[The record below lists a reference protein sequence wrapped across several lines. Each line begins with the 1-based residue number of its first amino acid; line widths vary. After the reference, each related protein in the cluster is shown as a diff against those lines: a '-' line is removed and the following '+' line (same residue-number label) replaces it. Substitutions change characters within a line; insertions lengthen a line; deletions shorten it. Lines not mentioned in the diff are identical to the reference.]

1 MTRIQPAPPSAAPT
15 PARVRLERT
24 LLVIGVIALG
34 FNLRGAITS
43 LPPIFPELQTRL
55 GLSGATISILA
66 ATPVICFGVVSGFAA
81 AFARRLGEERV
92 LFAAI
97 IALTAGLLLRAA
109 APSALLFPG
118 TILAGAA
125 IAVMNVLLS
134 SLIKRRWPERAGML
148 IGLYITALS
157 VGAIAGSVVSVPLWQ
172 SSGGSLLL
180 TLGWLAA
187 PAALAA
193 LLWLPQLK
201 SAITPIR
208 IERSRADSGPLRP
221 PRPAARLAVHR
232 HPLAWQVMLFMGLQS
247 LVYYATLSWL
257 PTILRDRGE
266 SAAGA
271 GDLLALMGVGNL
283 AVSLVVPV
291 IAQRM
296 RAQHVLVV
304 PTVAAIAGG
313 LAGLVYA
320 PLGSAVAWA
329 LILGAGQNAALAL
342 AIFFTAARSPD
353 AATAASL
360 SAFSQAAGYLLAS
373 AGPLGVGLLH
383 SATGSWTASVAC
395 CSRSPPCCWSSGCWR
410 PGRGCCRPVPVPL
423 AGGSQ
428 PMTPAPVGFDLDMT
442 LIDSRAAILGS
453 FAGVAAETGVA
464 IDPAGVDRRL
474 GIKLED
480 ELAHWMPPEAIEPA
494 MAIYRT
500 HYLRLAGPLTRLLPG
515 ARESL
520 AAVRAA
526 GARAIVV
533 TAKFEATARL
543 SLDALGLVPDAV
555 FGGVHGP
562 EKAAVLTVGRRRRLR
577 GGHPGR
583 HGGGGH
589 GRGAAGR
596 RRHRVVHRRRAP
608 GGGRGRRSCL
618 TQGVSSSLPVTCD
631 LTLVTLRRSQRVLR
645 SGKVPLVSS
654 VLERLGS
661 ATPRES
667 VAKNR
672 LLIVG
677 IVAFVVVL
685 GGWLIYAFTQ
695 PESSTLWPVDLGR
708 VPRRR
713 PHRPAAR
720 PVQRQARRAAVPV
733 VRLDRGREPQLH
745 LHAVRRALLRR
756 RLVHPVVG
764 AAADRPG
771 REPDLPVHRRVV
783 HDGRRSA
790 TATAGSASAARCS
803 ASPPGCSPSRSSARC
818 TSGRSTCC

>member
-1 MTRIQPAPPSAAPT
+1 MTRIPPAPPTAAPP

-55 GLSGATISILA
+55 GLSGATVSVLA

-81 AFARRLGEERV
+81 ALARRLGEERV

-97 IALTAGLLLRAA
+97 IALTAGLVFRAA

-172 SSGGSLLL
+172 ASGGSLLL

-201 SAITPIR
+201 APDP
-208 IERSRADSGPLRP
+208 RSRSGPSDRTDPGDSGSLA
-221 PRPAARLAVHR
+221 RPALRRLAVHR
-232 HPLAWQVMLFMGLQS
+232 YPLAWQVMLFMGLQS

-313 LAGLVYA
+313 MAGLVYA

-383 SATGSWTASVAC
+383 AATGSWTASVGA
-395 CSRSPPCCWSSGCWR
+395 
-410 PGRGCCRPVPVPL
+410 L
-423 AGGSQ
+423 
-428 PMTPAPVGFDLDMT
+428 
-442 LIDSRAAILGS
+442 
-453 FAGVAAETGVA
+453 FA
-464 IDPAGVDRRL
+464 
-474 GIKLED
+474 
-480 ELAHWMPPEAIEPA
+480 
-494 MAIYRT
+494 
-500 HYLRLAGPLTRLLPG
+500 LTAVLL
-515 ARESL
+515 
-520 AAVRAA
+520 
-526 GARAIVV
+526 
-533 TAKFEATARL
+533 
-543 SLDALGLVPDAV
+543 V
-555 FGGVHGP
+555 FG
-562 EKAAVLTVGRRRRLR
+562 
-577 GGHPGR
+577 
-583 HGGGGH
+583 
-589 GRGAAGR
+589 
-596 RRHRVVHRRRAP
+596 
-608 GGGRGRRSCL
+608 
-618 TQGVSSSLPVTCD
+618 
-631 LTLVTLRRSQRVLR
+631 
-645 SGKVPLVSS
+645 
-654 VLERLGS
+654 
-661 ATPRES
+661 
-667 VAKNR
+667 
-672 LLIVG
+672 LL
-677 IVAFVVVL
+677 
-685 GGWLIYAFTQ
+685 
-695 PESSTLWPVDLGR
+695 
-708 VPRRR
+708 
-713 PHRPAAR
+713 AAR
-720 PVQRQARRAAVPV
+720 PRMLPAGP
-733 VRLDRGREPQLH
+733 P
-745 LHAVRRALLRR
+745 ALPALR
-756 RLVHPVVG
+756 
-764 AAADRPG
+764 
-771 REPDLPVHRRVV
+771 PDV
-783 HDGRRSA
+783 SA
-790 TATAGSASAARCS
+790 GGQ
-803 ASPPGCSPSRSSARC
+803 P
-818 TSGRSTCC
+818 